1 MSIFDFHNFYHK
13 NTKVPDPKFLTFFSF
28 DRILKHNLFFT
39 LILST
44 IKRKMKLSGNF
55 TFLTM
60 LQSVVWFRKIENWK
74 LQSIFNFCFLAKTLK
89 IINITTQE
97 GGRGVH
103 LHSNFFS
110 PVPLPPLPSSP
121 TLHFSG
127 KEEAGNSYLPCSHF
141 STISHHKITNDLI
154 ALYMLSSYL
163 WDVWWQIHQIFPH
176 DKKRRSIIEMQDIKS
191 SSVSQPVHHVSKL
204 IP

>member
-1 MSIFDFHNFYHK
+1 MCHLSIQFSFKIKNWKLMSIFDFHNFYHK

-103 LHSNFFS
+103 LHSNFFFPLS
-110 PVPLPPLPSSP
+110 PSLPSPPLPHYTS
-121 TLHFSG
+121 LERRKREIRIYH
-127 KEEAGNSYLPCSHF
+127 AVN
-141 STISHHKITNDLI
+141 
-154 ALYMLSSYL
+154 
-163 WDVWWQIHQIFPH
+163 FP
-176 DKKRRSIIEMQDIKS
+176 
-191 SSVSQPVHHVSKL
+191 P
-204 IP
+204 